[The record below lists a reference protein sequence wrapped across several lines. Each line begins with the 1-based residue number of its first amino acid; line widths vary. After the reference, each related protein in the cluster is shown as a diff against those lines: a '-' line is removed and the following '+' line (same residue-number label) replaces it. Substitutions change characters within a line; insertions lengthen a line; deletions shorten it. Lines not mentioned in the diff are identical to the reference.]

1 MGFVYKTSTYTADN
15 GQSYNQYELDRD
27 TTLCLVA
34 GYNVELRMKIIK
46 RWAELEAAYQKAIT
60 PEEMLLGMA
69 QRLVDHSRRIAAK
82 EVELEHHKHAIKKLE
97 ENVDYLKDET
107 HWVTALGAG
116 GMYGYELTKQE
127 AAKLGRTLSTA
138 SRQMGIEIKK
148 RFNPEYGNIGMYHL
162 SVVKHV
168 IEECGYFN

>member
-1 MGFVYKTSTYTADN
+1 
-15 GQSYNQYELDRD
+15 
-27 TTLCLVA
+27 
-34 GYNVELRMKIIK
+34 MKIIK